1 MNQPNDKKVVW
12 DPETESYKV
21 VSNPEWDIEAE
32 VGIYSSLV
40 QGGVND
46 ALAAD
51 IVSMFNTT
59 RPVYPCYC
67 YTEHTE
73 IGYGFNPC
81 PCLKCEKLANAEGY
95 DISEPVDSIQLHKN
109 TVHVVGYMIEQ
120 QLSRINEV
128 IGSDNIHI
136 SEDDFGMFQSLLED
150 YGKTDLSWSEILDYM
165 AVDPRNSSDQDHFYA
180 VAAILE
186 YFWIAFVL
194 QNPTATGHR
203 PKQ

>member
-12 DPETESYKV
+12 DSETESYKV

-40 QGGVND
+40 QSGVND
-46 ALAAD
+46 TLATD
-51 IVSMFNTT
+51 ILSMFNTT

-67 YTEHTE
+67 HSEHTE

-81 PCLKCEKLANAEGY
+81 PCADCEVIARIEGY
-95 DISEPVDSIQLHKN
+95 NISEALDNIQLHKN
-109 TVHVVGYMIEQ
+109 AVHVVGHMVKQ
-120 QLSRINEV
+120 QLSAINQV
-128 IGSDNIHI
+128 IASDNIYI
-136 SEDDFGMFQSLLED
+136 FEDDFKMFQSLLED

-165 AVDPRNSSDQDHFYA
+165 AVDPRTSSEPDHFYA

-186 YFWIAFVL
+186 YYWIAFVL
-194 QNPTATGHR
+194 KNPTVTGHR